1 MFKNF
6 AVGLEVKRL
15 GLNESLRKLVKNN
28 KGSGI
33 VEVLMIIAIVVIVG
47 AIVIGLLKIFI
58 PDFFSGLTQ
67 KARNIFEL

>member
-6 AVGLEVKRL
+6 VMGLKVKML
-15 GLNESLRKLVKNN
+15 GIKGSIRKLAKNN

-47 AIVIGLLKIFI
+47 AIVIGLLKVFI
-58 PDFFSGLTQ
+58 PDFFNGLTQ

>member
-6 AVGLEVKRL
+6 VMGLHVKRL
-15 GLNESLRKLVKNN
+15 EIKESLRKLAKNN

-47 AIVIGLLKIFI
+47 AIVIGLLKVFI
-58 PDFFSGLTQ
+58 PDFFNGLTQ

>member
-6 AVGLEVKRL
+6 FMGLEAKRQ
-15 GLNESLRKLVKNN
+15 GMKRSVRKLVREN

-47 AIVIGLLKIFI
+47 AIVIGLLKVFV
-58 PDFFSGLTQ
+58 PDFFNGLTQ
-67 KARNIFEL
+67 KARNVFEL